1 MLMKAKVGHHEIE
14 GIFLIDDFQFKKKQ
28 NKKTDEGDIG
38 HNTSARQPTRK
49 ETLAGF
55 PGVS

>member
-1 MLMKAKVGHHEIE
+1 MKLKEFFSLM
-14 GIFLIDDFQFKKKQ
+14 IFSLKKKKQ

>member
-14 GIFLIDDFQFKKKQ
+14 GIFLIDDFQFKKK
-28 NKKTDEGDIG
+28 KKTDEGDIG
-38 HNTSARQPTRK
+38 YNTSARQPTRK

>member
-1 MLMKAKVGHHEIE
+1 MKAEVGHHEIE
-14 GIFLIDDFQFKKKQ
+14 GIFLIDDFQVK
-28 NKKTDEGDIG
+28 KKTDEGDIG
-38 HNTSARQPTRK
+38 HNTSARQPTWK